1 MEIAPVPNRLARGE
15 RRRFLLALVVL
26 VPVMLMLLLPP
37 ALRLDPFVVT
47 DAAMEGSVGRGSVV
61 LARDVP
67 VADLEVGD
75 VITFDRPGPE
85 AGLVTRRIVSL
96 DGSRATTQ
104 GDANRQV
111 DPWTLE
117 LDEATYPRMLFHVPW
132 VGYPFTGDV
141 GAGGWMVLALV
152 AGLAL
157 LLGVGHGYLTRGR
170 HRLRSAT
177 VGLGGG
183 GRSGERTRQRL
194 HV

>member
-1 MEIAPVPNRLARGE
+1 MEIAPVPRRLAQGE
-15 RRRFLLALVVL
+15 RRRFLLALLVL
-26 VPVMLMLLLPP
+26 VPVMLMLLVPP
-37 ALRLDPFVVT
+37 ALGLDRFVVT
-47 DAAMEGSVGRGSVV
+47 DASMDGTVGRGSVV

-67 VADLEVGD
+67 AADLEVGD
-75 VITFDRPGPE
+75 VITFQRPGPE

-117 LDEATYPRMLFHVPW
+117 LVEATYPRMLFGVPW

-141 GAGGWMVLALV
+141 GAGGWMLLAVV

-157 LLGVGHGYLTRGR
+157 LLAAGHGYLTRGR
-170 HRLRSAT
+170 HRLRAT
-177 VGLGGG
+177 GALGGG
-183 GRSGERTRQRL
+183 GDSWERARHRL